1 MHVSFCERPLVRKNS
16 KMEPISAATPQEYLD
31 ALYGHARE
39 VIATTLHDKFGITL
53 DALTTGRQHYFAI
66 MALFYDPSAAQPK
79 QRNPNYDESIQCLT
93 RWFVLLAFCQLV
105 DEEDLSAQS
114 VFDLIADT
122 LSTYNRP
129 WESVLFMIGENCSL
143 LLAKIH
149 VLMKH
154 LRVIKCRATLR
165 KVTPLAP
172 VLRNVTRWS
181 STFNMV
187 ERDEESEHVTELL
200 ENRMD
205 LNEVTK
211 ALQDSTLIMV
221 GARRAFD
228 WVGRQY
234 PTLKARL
241 AADAAIVYYPALE
254 SGITKIISGSRLT
267 TREQEACKAFKLPA
281 TNTTVEETSRSFLA
295 PVFQKASEPRTAYI
309 PLAWVHPTSNECER
323 FFSQV
328 KLVFTD
334 LRKSMDVN
342 TLEVL
347 MFLAYNRDSWDI
359 GSVQAIRRK
368 MRK

>member
-1 MHVSFCERPLVRKNS
+1 
-16 KMEPISAATPQEYLD
+16 
-31 ALYGHARE
+31 
-39 VIATTLHDKFGITL
+39 
-53 DALTTGRQHYFAI
+53 
-66 MALFYDPSAAQPK
+66 
-79 QRNPNYDESIQCLT
+79 
-93 RWFVLLAFCQLV
+93 
-105 DEEDLSAQS
+105 
-114 VFDLIADT
+114 
-122 LSTYNRP
+122 
-129 WESVLFMIGENCSL
+129 
-143 LLAKIH
+143 
-149 VLMKH
+149 MKH

-172 VLRNVTRWS
+172 VLRIVTRWS

-187 ERDEESEHVTELL
+187 ERYVKLRPALFSMDYATFAKHDIVRFLHSDEESEHVTELL

>member
-1 MHVSFCERPLVRKNS
+1 
-16 KMEPISAATPQEYLD
+16 
-31 ALYGHARE
+31 
-39 VIATTLHDKFGITL
+39 
-53 DALTTGRQHYFAI
+53 
-66 MALFYDPSAAQPK
+66 
-79 QRNPNYDESIQCLT
+79 
-93 RWFVLLAFCQLV
+93 
-105 DEEDLSAQS
+105 
-114 VFDLIADT
+114 
-122 LSTYNRP
+122 
-129 WESVLFMIGENCSL
+129 
-143 LLAKIH
+143 
-149 VLMKH
+149 
-154 LRVIKCRATLR
+154 
-165 KVTPLAP
+165 
-172 VLRNVTRWS
+172 
-181 STFNMV
+181 MV
-187 ERDEESEHVTELL
+187 ERYVKLRPALFSMDYATFAKHAIVRFLHSDEESEHVTELL